1 MIKTSATYNPYAP
14 VRHIGAKIRYSVEDM
29 SAAKNATAS
38 VRRRGTSL
46 GDLSQTIDSKEEVSG
61 KYASFETNLWALDGS
76 FDIVPDDITDVQVG
90 WWGDE
95 LSDAK
100 CSFNSGPMIMYEFS
114 QAVSTIGW
122 TMYFDDKTNQHPTSV
137 RVTAYGESGGKR
149 YVGTFACD
157 GSILFMPHQIADY
170 YKITFEFMDTSEPY
184 RRVRLLEVR
193 FGLVEIMDASKIES
207 VKISYGVD
215 IVSDSIPSRE
225 LEFSFDNSDKKYNLL
240 DPSGIY
246 EYLQEG
252 QRIQAWLGID
262 GEYVDMGTFYFT
274 SARASN
280 NILVPTIQANDLIW
294 TLDREVFRGG
304 SNTVMTLEEAVN
316 TVIGRA
322 ELSAQYGAGVA
333 GRYVV
338 LAIPDGTSR
347 RESLRLLA
355 QAAMCTVWIGRD
367 ETIHFEDLATAEK
380 EVDELTANEL
390 YDYTGVSVTEKTD
403 RVEIVVEN
411 TFIADGEKIVYS
423 AGEGDQLVKV
433 ENCCVAPSAGDAVAA
448 WYLSHM
454 QRRKKYGVHDRGNP
468 AREIGDTV
476 IIHDIYGNH
485 GKAVVTEL
493 EYEFSNCI
501 SCQTGG
507 VGE

>member
-1 MIKTSATYNPYAP
+1 MIKTSDTYNPYTP
-14 VRHIGAKIRYSVEDM
+14 VRHIGIKIRYGVEDM
-29 SAAKNATAS
+29 TAKRNVKSQSVFANA
-38 VRRRGTSL
+38 L
-46 GDLSQTIDSKEEVSG
+46 GDFEQIIDEKDETSG
-61 KYASFETNLWALDGS
+61 KYADFEKNFWVLDGT
-76 FDIVPDDITDVQVG
+76 FDIVPDDTSTVQVG
-90 WWGDE
+90 LWSEGVSDDSGEFASSPE
-95 LSDAK
+95 LQFD
-100 CSFNSGPMIMYEFS
+100 FS
-114 QAVSTIGW
+114 AAVSSIGW
-122 TMYFDDKTNQHPTSV
+122 TLHFDSATSQYATEV
-137 RVTAYGESGGKR
+137 EVYVYDESGSEMWHGNFTGNGPIMFLP
-149 YVGTFACD
+149 Y
-157 GSILFMPHQIADY
+157 QIADY
-170 YKITFEFMDTSEPY
+170 YSVKFVFHGTSAPY
-184 RRVRLLEVR
+184 RRLRLLEVR
-193 FGLVEIMDASKIES
+193 FGLIQIMDSSTIES
-207 VKISYGVD
+207 AKISYGVD
-215 IVSDSIPSRE
+215 IVSDAIPSRE

-262 GEYVDMGTFYFT
+262 GEFVDMGTFYFT
-274 SARASN
+274 SAKASN

-294 TLDREVFRGG
+294 TLDKEVFRGG
-304 SNTVMTLEEAVN
+304 NNTEMTLREAVDA
-316 TVIGRA
+316 VIDRT
-322 ELSAQYGAGVA
+322 ELSIHYGAGVA
-333 GRYVV
+333 SRPVV
-338 LAIPDGTSR
+338 LAIPDDTSR

-367 ETIHFEDLATAEK
+367 ETIHFEDLDIAEK

-403 RVEIVVEN
+403 RVEVVVEN
-411 TFIADGEKIVYS
+411 EFIEDGEKVIYS

-433 ENCCVAPSAGDAVAA
+433 QNCCVAPSAGDAVAA

-485 GKAVVTEL
+485 GKAVVTDL

-507 VGE
+507 VGK